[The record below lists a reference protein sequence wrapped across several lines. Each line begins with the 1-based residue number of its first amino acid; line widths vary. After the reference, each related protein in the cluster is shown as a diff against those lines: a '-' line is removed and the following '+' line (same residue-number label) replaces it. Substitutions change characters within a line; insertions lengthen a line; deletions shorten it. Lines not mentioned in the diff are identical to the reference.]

1 MKKILILMT
10 IMTAFLLQSCEKKGP
25 GDNYD
30 FSNSLP
36 PYVEIS
42 SKTSSTVVEGTSLAV
57 AVRLKTAVQE
67 PVLVNY
73 TVSGAFTTTGTITI
87 PRGTLTAS
95 VTLAIPSTLVPVG
108 SPSVGASFAITGATK
123 GSTNLTIGALGV
135 NSNEVKPI
143 LIVKNLV
150 GFSSK
155 ALTITETVASQTIKV
170 PIVIS
175 SKLKSQTSLSY
186 TVTPVAGNAATS
198 LVVVSPN
205 PLVIAAGETTAFIE
219 IKVNDNLAVNANN
232 VYEVKLTGATAPVG
246 SEVAV
251 NPSSGVYTIT
261 VLDDLKTVAFVTTTA
276 VDVKAAGNRNFEVKL
291 SSPSSATITV
301 PYTITGGT
309 AGTDYILRTSGTLSF
324 APGTT
329 SSNINLDIPVGYGV
343 AKTLTIT
350 LTGISGDLEASLG
363 TQKTLVLN
371 LLAP

>member
-1 MKKILILMT
+1 MT
-10 IMTAFLLQSCEKKGP
+10 IMTAFFLQSCKKKGP

-42 SKTSSTVVEGTSLAV
+42 TKTSSTVVEGTSLAV

-73 TVSGAFTTTGTITI
+73 TVSGAFSTTGTITI

-135 NSNEVKPI
+135 NSKEVKPI
-143 LIVKNLV
+143 LIVKNLI

-155 ALTITETVASQTIKV
+155 ALTVTETIASQTIKV

-175 SKLKSQTSLSY
+175 SKLKSQTTLSY
-186 TVTPVAGNAATS
+186 TVTPVTGNTAGN

-219 IKVNDNLAVNANN
+219 IKVNDNLTINPNN

-246 SEVAV
+246 SEVSV
-251 NPSSGVYTIT
+251 NPAAGLYTIT
-261 VLDDLKTVAFVTTTA
+261 VLDDLKTVGFVATSPINITA
-276 VDVKAAGNRNFEVKL
+276 PGNRNFEVKL

-309 AGTDYILRTSGTLSF
+309 AGTDYILRTSGTLTF
-324 APGTT
+324 APGVT
-329 SSNINLDIPVGYGV
+329 SSNINLDIPAGYKVGT
-343 AKTLTIT
+343 TLTIT
-350 LTGISGDLEASLG
+350 LSGISGDQEADRKS
-363 TQKTLVLN
+363 VV
-371 LLAP
+371 